1 MLLRDPMCAPF
12 QQNRKKGDLET
23 YALYPTVY
31 CKSPQNRCIV
41 IANQGRAVNYTL
53 FWNAYLSKVKLFV
66 VLTAPEALF
75 SSLSYHVMG
84 NQMGSQ
90 ALN

>member
-1 MLLRDPMCAPF
+1 MCAPF
-12 QQNRKKGDLET
+12 QQNRKKDLQT
-23 YALYPTVY
+23 YALYPTIY

-41 IANQGRAVNYTL
+41 TANQGRAVNYTL